1 MAHKTQLTILSLQKE
16 LRKEIEAITKDML
29 LKQPN
34 SKDLIRLRAFSQ
46 NLPNSLNCFL
56 SSTWNRLLPETMIPL
71 PKGISRLNWVRCV

>member
-34 SKDLIRLRAFSQ
+34 SKDL
-46 NLPNSLNCFL
+46 
-56 SSTWNRLLPETMIPL
+56 
-71 PKGISRLNWVRCV
+71 RCV